1 MAPVQTPVEGRG
13 TATNNAKPS
22 MLYFFTFLAFLSV
35 LFISQVSNFLTTVT
49 LLNLLKKGFKKNNK
63 KGTGI
68 MLPTIHRRAACMGFI
83 PNDMATGIAPLSSI
97 TGKADIKNTLTS
109 LDKKSNMSIVIPPK
123 SFSFL
128 FTSNYKIY
136 NLTYLNF
143 L

>member
-109 LDKKSNMSIVIPPK
+109 LDKKSNMS
-123 SFSFL
+123 

-136 NLTYLNF
+136 NLTYLANF